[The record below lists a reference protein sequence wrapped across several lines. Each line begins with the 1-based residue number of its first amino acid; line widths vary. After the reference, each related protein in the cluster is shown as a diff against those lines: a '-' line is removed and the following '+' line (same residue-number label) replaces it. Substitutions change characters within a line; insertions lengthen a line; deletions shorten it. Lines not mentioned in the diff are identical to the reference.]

1 MLKFTGNP
9 LTATLKAGTVT
20 CTAKA
25 DTTVLV
31 YVPNKDSVAV
41 ELAKDN
47 KLIVT
52 TLSAGES
59 FTYLNQ
65 NVDGVLEV
73 SLA

>member
-1 MLKFTGNP
+1 MLKFTAN
-9 LTATLKAGTVT
+9 AAALKAGTVT
-20 CTAKA
+20 CEAKA
-25 DTTVLV
+25 DATVLV
-31 YVPNKDSVAV
+31 YIPNKDSVAV
-41 ELAKDN
+41 ELAKGN
-47 KLIVT
+47 TLTVT